1 MTDLGVRTRL
11 GRIGTDDRYVIVPMD
26 HGITLGPVEGL
37 VDLEATVAAVVE
49 GGADAVLTQK
59 GVADRARAGIDRAD
73 GGEAGY
79 LTHLNASTTLGPDAN
94 DKRRT
99 GTVEEA
105 VRLGADA
112 VSYHVNVGSDHEREQ
127 IEDLARVTD
136 EATRLGVPVLAMA
149 YARGPDV
156 AEDDPEA
163 LAHAVRLAEE
173 VGADLVKTGY
183 SGSRASFERVT
194 AATALPVLIAGGE
207 PDGDRETLRAVDDA
221 MAAGAAGVSI
231 GRTVFQHDD
240 PGAMAAAVAAVVHE
254 GRDPEEALHA
264 AGLS

>member
-26 HGITLGPVEGL
+26 HGITLGAVDGL
-37 VDLEATVAAVVE
+37 VDLEGTVAAVIE

-59 GVADRARAGIDRAD
+59 GVADRARRGIER
-73 GGEAGY
+73 GGSGGY
-79 LTHLNASTTLGPDAN
+79 LVHLNASTVLGPDPN

-112 VSYHVNVGSDHEREQ
+112 VSYHINVGSEHEREQ
-127 IEDLARVTD
+127 IADLARVTD
-136 EATRLGVPVLAMA
+136 EAGRLGVPTLAMA
-149 YARGPDV
+149 YARGPGV
-156 AEDDPEA
+156 EADDPEA

-173 VGADLVKTGY
+173 VGADLVKTAY
-183 SGSRASFERVT
+183 SGSRDSFERVT
-194 AATALPVLIAGGE
+194 AATDLPVLIAGGE
-207 PDGDRETLRAVDDA
+207 PGGDRETLVAVREA

-231 GRTVFQHDD
+231 GRTVFQHDR
-240 PGAMAAAVAAVVHE
+240 PGAMTAAVAAVVHE
-254 GRDPEEALHA
+254 GRDPETALEAV
-264 AGLS
+264 GLA